1 MKLHEDKE
9 QFEAAIRITASMLD
23 IKIKF
28 VEKDYWICQVL
39 QRLSRLSCVERWNIA
54 YKRILQKKCRHCG
67 RITRHYGCNNIYN
80 CYICSL
86 IAHNTTIME
95 NIYMLSDDEICRR
108 IGAKVKRLRLRQDFT
123 QMSLAEESQVSVSTL
138 KKIEG
143 GTISSFD
150 ALMRVLRIL
159 GELEK
164 LTPLIE
170 EDELSPNEYFELVES
185 AKKKQRKRASS
196 KKHDNIIK
204 DKEESEW

>member
-1 MKLHEDKE
+1 MQSKATEIATGLHTDV
-9 QFEAAIRITASMLD
+9 A
-23 IKIKF
+23 
-28 VEKDYWICQVL
+28 
-39 QRLSRLSCVERWNIA
+39 
-54 YKRILQKKCRHCG
+54 CG
-67 RITRHYGCNNIYN
+67 RVASIGIY
-80 CYICSL
+80 
-86 IAHNTTIME
+86 
-95 NIYMLSDDEICRR
+95 
-108 IGAKVKRLRLRQDFT
+108 
-123 QMSLAEESQVSVSTL
+123 L

>member
-1 MKLHEDKE
+1 
-9 QFEAAIRITASMLD
+9 
-23 IKIKF
+23 
-28 VEKDYWICQVL
+28 
-39 QRLSRLSCVERWNIA
+39 
-54 YKRILQKKCRHCG
+54 
-67 RITRHYGCNNIYN
+67 
-80 CYICSL
+80 
-86 IAHNTTIME
+86 ME

-196 KKHDNIIK
+196 KKYDNIIK